1 MIKQFL
7 SIHSSTSV
15 QLNAKLDSRQGC
27 FPLHC
32 TLDWPHVGKVF
43 SFSTICD
50 LVPVQSCGH
59 CNHCNHCN
67 LCNHRGGSLLGVT
80 ATCLAGLTISSRRRC
95 SSCSQAVLPSICL
108 IILSSKH
115 LISHIIMGNGNM
127 WGFLQRR
134 NILALASSVC
144 VTNALCSVCFK
155 TFIINHYVRID
166 NTRYIAYNSTFYYN
180 YNYILQFR

>member
-43 SFSTICD
+43 STICD
-50 LVPVQSCGH
+50 LVPAQSCGH

-80 ATCLAGLTISSRRRC
+80 ATCLAGLAISSRRRC

-108 IILSSKH
+108 IILSPTSH
-115 LISHIIMGNGNM
+115 ISHHLWDMKIFEVTFNGKIYHTVNRLRS
-127 WGFLQRR
+127 FL
-134 NILALASSVC
+134 S
-144 VTNALCSVCFK
+144 
-155 TFIINHYVRID
+155 
-166 NTRYIAYNSTFYYN
+166 
-180 YNYILQFR
+180 

>member
-15 QLNAKLDSRQGC
+15 QLNAKRDSRQGC

-43 SFSTICD
+43 STICD
-50 LVPVQSCGH
+50 LVPAQSCGH

-80 ATCLAGLTISSRRRC
+80 ATCLAGLAISSRRRC
-95 SSCSQAVLPSICL
+95 SSCSQAVCSMFYRAFV
-108 IILSSKH
+108 SSNF
-115 LISHIIMGNGNM
+115 LNISYLTSFMGNGNIF
-127 WGFLQRR
+127 GYLQWK
-134 NILALASSVC
+134 NIFS
-144 VTNALCSVCFK
+144 
-155 TFIINHYVRID
+155 Y
-166 NTRYIAYNSTFYYN
+166 
-180 YNYILQFR
+180 

>member
-15 QLNAKLDSRQGC
+15 QLNAKRESRQEC

-43 SFSTICD
+43 STICD
-50 LVPVQSCGH
+50 LVPAQSCGH

-80 ATCLAGLTISSRRRC
+80 ATCLAGLAISSRRRC
-95 SSCSQAVLPSICL
+95 SSCSQAVCSTQH
-108 IILSSKH
+108 LSHHTFLTSH
-115 LISHIIMGNGNM
+115 ISHHLWEMEIFSVTSNGQTY
-127 WGFLQRR
+127 FH
-134 NILALASSVC
+134 ISP
-144 VTNALCSVCFK
+144 
-155 TFIINHYVRID
+155 
-166 NTRYIAYNSTFYYN
+166 
-180 YNYILQFR
+180 

>member
-43 SFSTICD
+43 NTICD
-50 LVPVQSCGH
+50 LVPAQSCGH

-80 ATCLAGLTISSRRRC
+80 ATCLAGLAISSRRRC
-95 SSCSQAVLPSICL
+95 SSCSQAVCSTQH
-108 IILSSKH
+108 LSH
-115 LISHIIMGNGNM
+115 HTFFNISYLTLFMGNGNIL
-127 WGFLQRR
+127 GYLQWK
-134 NILALASSVC
+134 NIFS
-144 VTNALCSVCFK
+144 
-155 TFIINHYVRID
+155 Y
-166 NTRYIAYNSTFYYN
+166 
-180 YNYILQFR
+180 